1 MMKRKEIESYKNI
14 TYNLIKNET
23 IEPDP
28 IVDIFGVSAY
38 TGYVNVDN
46 KSTIVGITM
55 ECKIK
60 DKDIDKQKYPKLE
73 KYDLYQLYRVDIG
86 SSRGQDLSYRYITDP
101 KTENEFI
108 YSKTPQI
115 LEIDIDGTVKIIKSK
130 MKNTRIHLPRY
141 NYEKRIIDNDI
152 KELNLSNNKTYQQ
165 KYLKYKNKYL
175 QLKQIIK

>member
-1 MMKRKEIESYKNI
+1 
-14 TYNLIKNET
+14 
-23 IEPDP
+23 
-28 IVDIFGVSAY
+28 
-38 TGYVNVDN
+38 
-46 KSTIVGITM
+46 M

-60 DKDIDKQKYPKLE
+60 DKYIDKQNYPKLE

-86 SSRGQDLSYRYITDP
+86 SSRGYDVSYRYINGP
-101 KTENEFI
+101 KKENEFI

-115 LEIDIDGTVKIIKSK
+115 LEIDTDGTVKIIKSK

-141 NYEKRIIDNDI
+141 NYEELI
-152 KELNLSNNKTYQQ
+152 KDMKITELYLSNKQTYQQ